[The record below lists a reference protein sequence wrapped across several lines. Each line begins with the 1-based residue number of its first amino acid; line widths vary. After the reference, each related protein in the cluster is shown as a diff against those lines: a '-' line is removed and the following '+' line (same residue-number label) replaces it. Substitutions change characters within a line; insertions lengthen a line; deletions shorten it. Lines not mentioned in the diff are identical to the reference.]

1 MNRWA
6 QSSRFHDSVQFISVC
21 VDSKG
26 VAFQFNSMFGL
37 DQAGVINCWIPDR
50 RYFPVGFGQ
59 LGCSGFIVSDE
70 NGMFV
75 SRKTKAYLQYGDAA
89 FDDVDDILSKLLLAA
104 KKKQKRDTSV
114 SGSSI
119 STVVDD
125 TPPPPRKK
133 EMRRDVPVPAKTK
146 QGEEKKTELIETME
160 APSSVGVKSMDDDH
174 EQCAI
179 AISQLLKTKSV
190 QSLELVSKELE
201 EHFRH
206 EEALMKE
213 YNFGNAQDESD
224 ASAFS
229 AYTSHVKDHKRILT
243 IISREMSAV
252 SLIRSSCCHSA
263 SGSVVCDVSASPSAS
278 AATKVDEGVIME
290 IVNAFHTHSETFDVL
305 YADHIPATAA

>member
-1 MNRWA
+1 MRPL
-6 QSSRFHDSVQFISVC
+6 I
-21 VDSKG
+21 
-26 VAFQFNSMFGL
+26 
-37 DQAGVINCWIPDR
+37 I
-50 RYFPVGFGQ
+50 
-59 LGCSGFIVSDE
+59 
-70 NGMFV
+70 
-75 SRKTKAYLQYGDAA
+75 
-89 FDDVDDILSKLLLAA
+89 
-104 KKKQKRDTSV
+104 
-114 SGSSI
+114 SGSGSGSI
-119 STVVDD
+119 STVQ
-125 TPPPPRKK
+125 T
-133 EMRRDVPVPAKTK
+133 VPKAK
-146 QGEEKKTELIETME
+146 QEEEEKTEQLIETME

-213 YNFGNAQDESD
+213 FNFGNAQDESD
-224 ASAFS
+224 AAAFS

-263 SGSVVCDVSASPSAS
+263 SGSVVCDVSASPLP

-305 YADHIPATAA
+305 YADHIPVTAA